1 MEKVSQ
7 MPLRRNFMNVRQL
20 TIAGLLS
27 AITVFLGATG
37 YGFVPLLVVDATILH
52 IPTIIAAITGGRR
65 VGMTV
70 GFMFGVFSFVQSL
83 RAPSALMLFAVQT
96 SIIYD
101 AFVCII
107 PRILLGLAAYE
118 LYLFLKKR
126 GCSLWIRS
134 MGTAVGATILHTFLF
149 LGAYTLLIGNTY
161 AAAKGIPFGNVINIM
176 VAVTITNGLP
186 EAVVSG
192 LLITPVITA
201 LRRAGIM
208 HS

>member
-1 MEKVSQ
+1 
-7 MPLRRNFMNVRQL
+7 
-20 TIAGLLS
+20 
-27 AITVFLGATG
+27 
-37 YGFVPLLVVDATILH
+37 
-52 IPTIIAAITGGRR
+52 
-65 VGMTV
+65 
-70 GFMFGVFSFVQSL
+70 
-83 RAPSALMLFAVQT
+83 
-96 SIIYD
+96 
-101 AFVCII
+101 
-107 PRILLGLAAYE
+107 
-118 LYLFLKKR
+118 
-126 GCSLWIRS
+126 

>member
-37 YGFVPLLVVDATILH
+37 YGFIPLLVVDATILH

-96 SIIYD
+96 SII
-101 AFVCII
+101 F
-107 PRILLGLAAYE
+107 
-118 LYLFLKKR
+118 F
-126 GCSLWIRS
+126 W
-134 MGTAVGATILHTFLF
+134 
-149 LGAYTLLIGNTY
+149 
-161 AAAKGIPFGNVINIM
+161 
-176 VAVTITNGLP
+176 
-186 EAVVSG
+186 
-192 LLITPVITA
+192 A
-201 LRRAGIM
+201 LRLTNCTCFSRSGDVLFGFVPWELP
-208 HS
+208 